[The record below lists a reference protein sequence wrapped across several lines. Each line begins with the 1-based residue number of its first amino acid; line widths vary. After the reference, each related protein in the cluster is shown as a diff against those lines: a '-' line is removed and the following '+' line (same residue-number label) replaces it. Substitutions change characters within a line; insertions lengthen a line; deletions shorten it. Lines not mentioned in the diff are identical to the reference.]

1 MGPQRRLF
9 SSDFREYRDMDLYRV
24 LQVSKEAS
32 KEDIKQ
38 AYYELAK
45 RYHPDS
51 GSKEQGEAKGE
62 RFQLIQMAY
71 EVLSNEERR
80 LQYDT
85 YRGRTYYENQYEGSE

>member
-32 KEDIKQ
+32 KEEIKQ

-51 GSKEQGEAKGE
+51 ASKEQ
-62 RFQLIQMAY
+62 
-71 EVLSNEERR
+71 
-80 LQYDT
+80 
-85 YRGRTYYENQYEGSE
+85 